1 MCDVDV
7 EMTPDTL
14 ETGGVNELFV
24 RVTVDTSLQQ
34 NRQFLQF
41 VERYYGSVEMCH
53 RLDGLHEDT

>member
-1 MCDVDV
+1 M